1 MRAEAAES
9 LRSIAIRIG
18 RLSSSTTDTEEAM
31 NNRLLFSLATIL
43 LSCLAAASDRS
54 VAKIDGLRLRFAA
67 PAGIALEKTSGSAWC
82 LSPDCSVLVTNH
94 HVAAG
99 LRQRTRVKGVGI
111 ARKTSATSSA
121 DVDATTL
128 KIWSGKIKLTRVRDL
143 AILEMRRPLA
153 EKGMHS
159 TPVFG
164 GRLKPGEKIAA
175 VSYPRGRFQVVAGE
189 FTGEFSDGTLLFTLH
204 EPLEMGSS
212 GGLIRNAD
220 QQAVATVALVA
231 EKDHRLVVGIPMW
244 SLADFVRKA
253 KPSLASLFPGD
264 MYRPSVLAEGSPEP
278 IQIDES
284 IRMQLDI
291 TGQNP
296 ELPLSPAT
304 SLVWPVSPREVP
316 LLPRTPEVEALRSR
330 VEAMAGSMKNFVALQ
345 SLTMQEKK
353 IIWEHEIQVVG
364 GQQRFRSPNGEVTDQ
379 IPLPSHPGVV
389 PGQEWYGL
397 LVSLMDAKLHIRYAG
412 RTTLGDRP
420 VERFEFSATADENL
434 CHPRVYAA
442 NDDRFWDGSVSCFG
456 EVLASLSDFRLLRV
470 TLEMPMPPASGFE
483 HIRLTV
489 VYGQL
494 PMGTVPAH
502 ELLEARLGSGQL
514 LHSEANFVNYRLFQ
528 VNSTIRWNTSAQDIR

>member
-1 MRAEAAES
+1 MDQENHWES
-9 LRSIAIRIG
+9 FAGSPLPR
-18 RLSSSTTDTEEAM
+18 RLHKGG
-31 NNRLLFSLATIL
+31 TIFLVLL
-43 LSCLAAASDRS
+43 LSCLAAASDLS

-67 PAGIALEKTSGSAWC
+67 PSGIALEKTSGSAWC

-99 LRQRTRVKGVGI
+99 FGQRTRVKGVGI

-128 KIWSGKIKLTRVRDL
+128 KIWSGTIDLTRVRDL
-143 AILEMRRPLA
+143 ALLEMRRPLA
-153 EKGMHS
+153 GKGMHR

-164 GRLKPGEKIAA
+164 GRLKLGEKIAA
-175 VSYPRGRFQVVAGE
+175 VSYPRGRFQVVTGE
-189 FTGEFSDGTLLFTLH
+189 FTAEFSDGTLLFTLR

-220 QQAVATVALVA
+220 QQAVATVAFVA

-264 MYRPSVLAEGSPEP
+264 MYRPSEMAEGLPEP

-284 IRMQLDI
+284 VRKQLDM
-291 TGQNP
+291 TGRNP
-296 ELPLSPAT
+296 ELPVSPAT
-304 SLVWPVSPREVP
+304 RLVWPVSPGEIP
-316 LLPRTPEVEALRSR
+316 LLPRTAEVEALRSR
-330 VEAMAGSMKNFVALQ
+330 VEAMAGAMKNFVALQ
-345 SLTMQEKK
+345 SLTMQGGKK
-353 IIWEHEIQVVG
+353 IWEHDIQVVG
-364 GQQRFRSPNGEVTDQ
+364 GRERFRSPQGEVTDQ
-379 IPLPSHPGVV
+379 MPLPSRRGVV

-420 VERFEFSATADENL
+420 VERFEYSANADESL
-434 CHPRVYAA
+434 CHPRVYASGIA
-442 NDDRFWDGSVSCFG
+442 QLWDGNASCFG
-456 EVLASLSDFRLLRV
+456 EVLASISDFRVLRV
-470 TLEMPMPPASGFE
+470 TLEMRMPPASGLLNT
-483 HIRLTV
+483 RLTM

-494 PMGTVPAH
+494 PIGTVPAQ
-502 ELLEARLGSGQL
+502 EFLQATLRSGQL
-514 LHSEANFVNYRLFQ
+514 LYSEANFVNYRLFQ
-528 VNSTIRWNTSAQDIR
+528 AKSTIRSGDTTE

>member
-1 MRAEAAES
+1 
-9 LRSIAIRIG
+9 
-18 RLSSSTTDTEEAM
+18 M
-31 NNRLLFSLATIL
+31 NKQLLLPLATVV
-43 LSCLAAASDRS
+43 LSCLAAASDSS

-67 PAGIALEKTSGSAWC
+67 PTGIALEKTSGSAWC

-99 LRQRTRVKGVGI
+99 LSQRTRVKGVGI
-111 ARKTSATSSA
+111 ARKTSATGSA

-128 KIWSGKIKLTRVRDL
+128 KIWSGKIELTRVRDL
-143 AILEMRRPLA
+143 ALLEMRRPLA

-164 GRLKPGEKIAA
+164 SRLKPGEKIAA
-175 VSYPRGRFQVVAGE
+175 VSYPRGRFQAVGGE
-189 FTGEFSDGTLLFTLH
+189 FTGEFSDGTLLFTLR

-220 QQAVATVALVA
+220 QQAVATVAFVA

-264 MYRPSVLAEGSPEP
+264 MYRPSVLAEGLPEP

-284 IRMQLDI
+284 IRMQLDM
-291 TGQNP
+291 TGQDP

-304 SLVWPVSPREVP
+304 SLVWPVSPGEVP
-316 LLPRTPEVEALRSR
+316 LLPRTAEAEALRSR
-330 VEAMAGSMKNFVALQ
+330 FEAMAGSMKNFVALQ
-345 SLTMQEKK
+345 SLTMQGGKT
-353 IIWEHEIQVVG
+353 IWEHEIQVVG
-364 GQQRFRSPNGEVTDQ
+364 GQQRFRSPNGKVTDQ

-412 RTTLGDRP
+412 RTTVGDQP
-420 VERFEFSATADENL
+420 VERFEYSANADENL
-434 CHPRVYAA
+434 CRPRVYAA
-442 NDDRFWDGSVSCFG
+442 DGARFWDGSVSCFG
-456 EVLASLSDFRLLRV
+456 EILASISDFRVLRV
-470 TLEMPMPPASGFE
+470 TLEMRMPPASGFE
-483 HIRLTV
+483 NIRLAV

-494 PMGTVPAH
+494 PMGTIPAQ
-502 ELLEARLGSGQL
+502 ELLEARLRSGRL

-528 VNSTIRWNTSAQDIR
+528 AKSTIRWNTSEQDFRCMQRPNGHSGDCALSAAGSREQTNK